1 MGIPSG
7 ETNLKSAL
15 SISLKVLAID
25 VPLLLLIGM
34 GTGWILAK
42 KNFRG
47 RSFLSTIL
55 MLPVALPPAVLGLY
69 LLMFMGQIPAIRT
82 MGLLFSFSAAAIAA
96 LIPSLPI
103 MISAA
108 RTGFGAV
115 PSSLEDAARTMGKTE
130 LEIFVRITF
139 PLAKRHLFAG
149 LALATARALGDFGV
163 TLMIAGNIPG
173 RTQTLPLYI
182 YSQVEALEFGK
193 ANLAAIVLALI
204 GIGSLYFVR
213 RMEGS

>member
-1 MGIPSG
+1 M
-7 ETNLKSAL
+7 TSAL
-15 SISLKVLAID
+15 VISLKVLTID
-25 VPLLLLIGM
+25 VPLLLILGM
-34 GTGWILAK
+34 GTGWILARK
-42 KNFRG
+42 DFKG
-47 RSFLSTIL
+47 KTFLSTLL

-69 LLMFMGQIPAIRT
+69 LLMFLGQIPAIRS

-115 PSSLEDAARTMGKTE
+115 APSLEEAARTMGKTE
-130 LEIFVRITF
+130 FEIFTRITF
-139 PLAKRHLFAG
+139 PLARRHLFAG

-193 ANLAAIVLALI
+193 ANLAAFVLAII

-213 RMEGS
+213 QMEGSSNDMA